1 MQKHVNLVDLVK
13 SFPTNIF
20 LQNLASIQKRT
31 SPIKFAH
38 LAENQ
43 RKVRYRTFQ
52 LRFLHGC
59 VTSEN
64 VSLLMDSIDYPYAKL
79 TGLGTSRRFDETL
92 ASHPGVDVYAVCALL
107 VRMLAKNK
115 RELPLWLPTF
125 HPVVEMS
132 MRSEVEL
139 RPSAADLVGLL
150 QIAFDADESD
160 PDFVAVARESVRHI

>member
-1 MQKHVNLVDLVK
+1 
-13 SFPTNIF
+13 
-20 LQNLASIQKRT
+20 
-31 SPIKFAH
+31 
-38 LAENQ
+38 
-43 RKVRYRTFQ
+43 
-52 LRFLHGC
+52 
-59 VTSEN
+59 
-64 VSLLMDSIDYPYAKL
+64 MDSIDYPYAKL

-125 HPVVEMS
+125 HPVVEMG

-150 QIAFDADESD
+150 LSWKVRYRILFWFLSQMIKVYRARSLLYRRQILQENMRLKALAEIYTMHSFAQLCNLNVWLKKPKISLKFCKFFEKL
-160 PDFVAVARESVRHI
+160 AKKM